1 MVGRL
6 AESSEGQRIYGRALV
21 GSGSE
26 GYNASS
32 PVGRARLAKRFRAS
46 GLDAVFQRHEASASR
61 TNQAGQEVACWK
73 LCYNTTL
80 RPVL

>member
-1 MVGRL
+1 M
-6 AESSEGQRIYGRALV
+6 EIYGLALV
-21 GSGSE
+21 GSGRW
-26 GYNASS
+26 GYNA
-32 PVGRARLAKRFRAS
+32 PRWMGRARLAKRFPAS

-61 TNQAGQEVACWK
+61 TNQADQEVACWK